1 MTFGGT
7 TIGTFTGGSGT
18 TALVVT
24 LNANATPATA
34 QALVRAIAYRN
45 VSENPSTA
53 ARTARFVL
61 TDGDGG
67 TSPAATRDVNV
78 TAVNDA
84 PVLAAIEAGALAY
97 TENDPATAITSSL
110 TASDPDSNIT
120 GATVTIA
127 SNLAASEDVLA
138 FVEPARDHRHLQRA
152 TGVLTLT
159 GSTTAANYQT
169 ALRAVTYRNS
179 SENPS
184 TLTRTVAFRVQDGP
198 NPANLSNTQSR
209 NINVT
214 AVNDAPLADDETF
227 SGAVGN
233 TTLIVNDPSDGAPT
247 VTHPQKTISGD
258 ILDGDNDVDGPGPLT
273 VRAETVTSVDGGS
286 ATLEADGDFTYF
298 PPATSC
304 GDTTDSFTYTLEDSG
319 SPELTDGGTVTIQLT
334 NCVWYVRNNAPRAAT
349 APPTP
354 PFDTLAEAETASGA
368 NHTVFVF
375 DGDNTSTGYDG
386 NGYTMNAGER
396 LIGEHEGLV
405 VGADV
410 LHPANPGAHPT
421 LTATGADVIDLDD
434 GNEVRGLNIDPQGT
448 GGGIAGA
455 AGDTGGGTIDDVN
468 ITDTGTAG
476 TQPGLDSTPPRHVQ
490 RLQPRRQH
498 QRRDRRAA
506 QQRRH
511 RDLRRHRHISIT
523 STGAAGL
530 LATGAPA
537 PTWARACSTPSPSPA
552 RPRAA

>member
-1 MTFGGT
+1 MNQLG
-7 TIGTFTGGSGT
+7 
-18 TALVVT
+18 
-24 LNANATPATA
+24 
-34 QALVRAIAYRN
+34 
-45 VSENPSTA
+45 
-53 ARTARFVL
+53 
-61 TDGDGG
+61 
-67 TSPAATRDVNV
+67 
-78 TAVNDA
+78 
-84 PVLAAIEAGALAY
+84 
-97 TENDPATAITSSL
+97 
-110 TASDPDSNIT
+110 IT
-120 GATVTIA
+120 GTYNA
-127 SNLAASEDVLA
+127 
-138 FVEPARDHRHLQRA
+138 A

-184 TLTRTVAFRVQDGP
+184 ALTRTVAFRVQDGP

-334 NCVWYVRNNAPRAAT
+334 NCVWYVRNNAAAGGDGT
-349 APPTP
+349 SDT

-375 DGDNTSTGYDG
+375 DGDNTATGYDEA

-434 GNEVRGLNIDPQGT
+434 GSEVRGVNDRPR
-448 GGGIAGA
+448 AGA
-455 AGDTGGGTIDDVN
+455 AASPAPAATPRRHDRRRQHINGA
-468 ITDTGTAG
+468 GTAG
-476 TQPGLDSTPPRHVQ
+476 TQPGLELDATTGDFNITNLAVTPTARPACGST
-490 RLQPRRQH
+490 
-498 QRRDRRAA
+498 
-506 QQRRH
+506 
-511 RDLRRHRHISIT
+511 T
-523 STGAAGL
+523 
-530 LATGAPA
+530 PA
-537 PTWARACSTPSPSPA
+537 P
-552 RPRAA
+552 